1 MVLDSD
7 KNKVTF
13 CKDAYDKGGI
23 AYAHKDD
30 ARMETLEISDRLLAA
45 IVKLTAEWYGEEP
58 VAMRMRDTHDMP
70 ADDAKGDGH
79 GKDIAT
85 FDVRMRHG
93 RVIRYEV
100 SMDTLACFAV

>member
-1 MVLDSD
+1 
-7 KNKVTF
+7 
-13 CKDAYDKGGI
+13 
-23 AYAHKDD
+23 
-30 ARMETLEISDRLLAA
+30 METLEISDRLLAA